1 MWHKIRT
8 WGRKCGPLD
17 WRNPSWSTT
26 LLLNPPSPP
35 PPPLKAHRDI
45 ILWLVALS
53 CIGETEGPQREP
65 RGVHKGA

>member
-26 LLLNPPSPP
+26 PL
-35 PPPLKAHRDI
+35 PPLLKAQRDI